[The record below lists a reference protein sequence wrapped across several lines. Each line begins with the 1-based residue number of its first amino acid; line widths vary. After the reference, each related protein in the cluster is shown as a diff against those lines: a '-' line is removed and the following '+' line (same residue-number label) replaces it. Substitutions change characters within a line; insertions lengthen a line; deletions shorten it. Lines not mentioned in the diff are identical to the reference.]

1 MLSTPKNL
9 IWVMPA
15 EGCGSVHR
23 DKQPPTR
30 TGGRSSSVSML
41 AVDKTEERSA
51 GQAAASEDAR
61 YAIRVD
67 ALFKTFERDG
77 QPLPT
82 LRDVNFHALDGEF
95 VSIIGPSG
103 CGKSTLLNIIAGLD
117 EPTSGSLS
125 LYGRQDTLRLGSVGY
140 MQQKDLL
147 LPWRSVLDN
156 ATLGLELQGVTKR
169 EATARAQEHL
179 GRFGLEGFEKSY
191 PHSLSG
197 GMRQRAAFLRTVLA
211 DQEVFLLD
219 EPFGALDALNRTRIH
234 QWLTG
239 LWESMQKTI
248 VMVTHDVDE
257 AIFLSDRVYVMT
269 ARPGAMKLVRKVE
282 IPRPR
287 SLDVFATGEF
297 MEIKSALLKAIREE
311 DHSEFLP

>member
-1 MLSTPKNL
+1 MLT
-9 IWVMPA
+9 
-15 EGCGSVHR
+15 
-23 DKQPPTR
+23 
-30 TGGRSSSVSML
+30 
-41 AVDKTEERSA
+41 VDKIDETSA
-51 GQAAASEDAR
+51 RQGPVQGESDGAR
-61 YAIRVD
+61 YAIRTDGV
-67 ALFKTFERDG
+67 FKTFEREG

-82 LRDVNFHALDGEF
+82 LRGVNFHALYGEF

-117 EPTSGSLS
+117 EPTSGTLS
-125 LYGRQDTLRLGSVGY
+125 LYGIQATARLGSVGY

-147 LPWRSVLDN
+147 LPWRNVLDN
-156 ATLGLELQGVTKR
+156 AILGLELQGVPR
-169 EATARAQEHL
+169 RDAIARAKEHM
-179 GRFGLEGFEKSY
+179 GRFGLEGFEKFY
-191 PHSLSG
+191 PHRLSG

-269 ARPGAMKLVRKVE
+269 ARPGTMKMVRNVE

-287 SLDVFATGEF
+287 SVDVIATREF
-297 MEIKSALLKAIREE
+297 MDIKSALLTAIREE
-311 DHSEFLP
+311 DNSESLR